1 MAGIATGIADIPT
14 ALTLGGI
21 APRMDPGIGQDIAS
35 FAARPFTK
43 TAEALGGVTGFQP
56 SSWIDE
62 AHQRMSPAYKAGQAN
77 VEEAWKPSDAV
88 SADPNATNM
97 DYARQLIGDVP
108 SIAKAYLTNPSYTA
122 NTVAES
128 LVPSLAGGLISR
140 PLMLAGRVA
149 APVTGGLVARA
160 GPGYLERAVGEKL
173 ASPIAGGIGE
183 GGIQAGSQMD
193 QFKGDDQQKSAV
205 AALGSGLVDALIA
218 TGAGR
223 VAHKLGLETA
233 QTAMAQGFDPKAPK
247 TMSAP
252 RRVLGGA
259 INEAILQEFPQGAQ
273 EQIWQNW
280 SENKPL
286 LEGVARQ
293 AVEGAIAGFVMGAGF
308 NVVGGQQPIPAP
320 IPAPIPSPGDPI
332 RAGTLPAAGP
342 LTNAVNIGIEGEA
355 QAADAGLPVEAPIA
369 AGLAGVPSTD
379 APHPDTKKPRGGK
392 AAPGPLEAVA
402 PEGGTE
408 KPTFDPTTGEITPPQ
423 RASWPTR
430 EAVDQYLT
438 QQRVSGGAK
447 TGKAAP
453 VELKGGG
460 FSFLREGEPGY
471 EEAAAAKPLPKLAQ
485 GKPKS
490 AKQTKLQERRAK
502 AKEKKAAKAAK
513 ASSVPIQPETAPE
526 TPTTPAPTVDEAA
539 HVAATSTQN
548 ELPQPTQAQKE
559 AGNYQK
565 GHVAVGGLDI
575 SIENPQGSTRSGTD
589 RSGKA
594 WTVKMAHHYGY
605 ILGTVGA
612 DKDHIDTFIKPGT
625 AEDYAGPAFVV
636 DQVHPETGKF
646 DEHKI
651 MLGFPSALEARRAYA
666 KNYAKGWKGLKS
678 INETTLDGLKAW
690 LAGGHTK
697 TAFATRPTPIEEQVT
712 AHGAPGT
719 PIGVKTEGVPTA
731 PTVPTP
737 TQKAPV
743 GLPAGSMAAPADDV
757 VRNLRKLS
765 HDTEAPGDVMLGND
779 KFVSMDDAIAAARA
793 AMTPREQGMPFQF
806 MRVLDISGRDLK
818 RIVAAMKEGAPNA
831 EAVRSDEEQVRPGG
845 TEGQPSVQPG
855 PEQGGGDLQQPPPEA
870 AGDRGVGA
878 EGPKEEVA
886 PKTLRERRRAAVAEA
901 AQKRADQ
908 EAAAGGNVQ
917 PAETAATERTDWQDA
932 TQQEVEAEMDRLEKV
947 YAEHQRRQLTQ
958 PIESEERRQ
967 SLAGMDDTRRQL
979 YELQNL
985 LPQEAE
991 PEEEPTPAPEPDE
1004 PFVPPAHW
1012 RESMYYARLY
1022 AKELGIDPGATGEK
1036 TLPDLVKAIDKKL
1049 PKKTLKDRRAESK
1062 AKKALGAAETERIL
1076 GENADGNNVIEDTK
1090 GVRSYVKDG
1099 VRITETVALTPTRD
1113 KGYVSSPVM
1122 PRPAEF
1128 KTVEELKAELQ
1139 PPATT
1144 PTKEAPNDSATP
1156 IPAPAVDQSMAER
1169 AAGNGEAP
1177 FRGAIVESGIPG
1189 PADDGDVRGGG
1200 GPIEGLND
1208 AGGNLGNGRGD
1219 ELLPNGPPDNL
1230 GDRQKRVSPDLDYRP
1245 GIGDLTRTGSWFET
1259 AGRNVDIIE
1268 LAIKIDAEKRAATP
1282 EEQAQL
1288 AKYVGFGAGEIA
1300 NALFPV
1306 PSEWAR
1312 KQEPARL
1319 IWPDLVAQREK
1330 RWGPLAERLAA
1341 LPVEWQKSILQSTQY
1356 AHYTSENMVRSIWAA
1371 VGRLGF
1377 TGGKMFEPGGGIGTF
1392 PMLMPESIRKDSKYT
1407 AIEFD
1412 GPTALI
1418 SRLLTPGQN
1427 MLHDDFI
1434 KRKVP
1439 RNYFDLGIGN
1449 PPFSQTPILGDPDYA
1464 KFGFMLHDF
1473 FFAKT
1478 IDRVRPGGLQ
1488 VFVTSKGTMDKQN
1501 AKARKYLAARADL
1514 LGAIRLPSTAF
1525 QGNAGTSVVTD
1536 VLFLRKRAEGEAPAG
1551 EAWQDLK
1558 SVDTPDGPVLINEY
1572 FAKNPHMVLGQNRIS
1587 GNTDDKGRRINSN
1600 GRGGEKYTVV
1610 SYDETP
1616 AQLDAKFAKA
1626 VESLPQNVYSTMTAS
1641 AETLRQQTAK
1651 IEFDPKIKREG
1662 VIYVAADGTLMRV
1675 ENGAGRSLATMVRL
1689 SAKDTAWLKG
1699 YVGIRDAV
1707 QLARAA
1713 QVADGDWQAALKTL
1727 NKVYDK
1733 FLKDHG
1739 PINAFRIQVYKRTDE
1754 EGNETEVPRRV
1765 LTNRR
1770 LFREDYDQTL
1780 VTQIEQITDDDKII
1794 KAKFLRERTIGKP
1807 LVREVKTVGDA
1818 LAVSLD
1824 ELGRFDPKDVAKR
1837 INLTQE
1843 EALDALGAGVY
1854 KTPQGEWQ
1862 LADEYLSGD
1871 VVAKLA
1877 EAQDAAR
1884 DDASLERNVAA
1895 LKEAQPEKLGPSQI
1909 SPKLGASWVAAE
1921 FVSEFAKEIEAGHV
1935 TFDVKTE
1942 SWQVK
1947 GGDKRSERRA
1957 GADYGSADRSSSEL
1971 LEAMLNSRDIVVRY
1985 GRSAGDDLA
1994 GKVNPTATTAAN
2006 EAATKIREK
2015 FRSWIWTDSERAV
2028 TLVETYN
2035 ERFNNLAGRKF
2046 DGSHMTLPGL
2056 RQGFVPHAHQLRA
2069 IWRQIQTGNT
2079 YLAHAV
2085 GAGKTFEMIAGGM
2098 EQRRLGLISKPM
2110 YVVPNHMLEQFSNEF
2125 LEFYPLANIMVA
2137 DDENFH
2143 TDRRRAFI
2151 AAATL
2156 NAPDAII
2163 ITHSAFERIGVK
2175 AESVD
2180 PIRDQVIGD
2189 LQAELDDS
2197 DSSDRVRRKNL
2208 EQQIEAVNQR
2218 FDRILAAGGKDS
2230 TIKFEDMGVDFVY
2243 VDEAHDY
2250 RKLDFATNQS
2260 VKGVDPKGSRRAMD
2274 MYVKTRYLEKKSP
2287 GRSMVFA
2294 TGTPVTNTMGELYTI
2309 MKFFAPETL
2318 SRDDISTF
2326 DAWARMFGE
2335 VVTDLESNVAGRY
2348 EPVTRFAKFDNVVEL
2363 MTRVRQ
2369 FMDVLTSDSLGALV
2383 KRPDVAGGGPHM
2395 IVVEPTSQ
2403 LRAYMQAVLAPRVET
2418 SRKWKPSPDQ
2428 PNNPDPMLNI
2438 ITDGRFA
2445 GLDPRFF
2452 GAKLDSGTVTP
2463 LTKLGETIIDEYKAS
2478 ADNPYKA
2485 SADNPYADAAGK
2497 VEALKGGTQIVF
2509 YNLGFGAQSMANRGF
2524 NARLALNKQL
2534 TDGGVKREHI
2544 AWFDEAKT
2552 DAAKEAL
2559 FKAMR
2564 AGQIRVLI
2572 GSAKKMGTGV
2582 NVQKRLT
2589 ALQYLDPPWFPADV
2603 EQPHGRI
2610 LRQGNQNDVVRIN
2623 WFAAKGSY
2631 AEAMWQM
2638 VARKQR
2644 FIDQAFRGDK
2654 TMRSMEDMDEASQ
2667 YAQASALSS
2676 DDPRAMQLAGLR
2688 QDVTRYENLQ
2698 RAHASEQ
2705 IAVKDAIR
2713 QATYKAE
2720 NHAKRLAVFE
2730 KAFKAIGGEHIY
2742 FESGNVNDNEYA
2754 KSKEFGQ
2761 ALKDR
2766 FNQLIADAVLSPY
2779 QEKRPLGSIGPV
2791 ELWIRHLTFYDQAT
2805 KAQVPG
2811 DTFQLMATVGGL
2823 DLDVMTTQGMGGDI
2837 DDQGLTRR
2845 VLNSANSLS
2854 GAVDHE
2860 RDGLKEQQTELTR
2873 LKKKFGAPF
2882 EHAHQMAEKYG
2893 DLKRLEAEL
2902 EAEGKATL
2910 AVPAAAVEPEGST
2923 NLRQTGAPE
2932 ANETDVVQFSVVSA
2946 RAFSKPKPIGANS
2959 GVNFNREKA
2968 VANLPADVRDDPFF
2982 GPEKTAMRNVHAR
2995 TALWDKLQAFGKEQ
3009 GLPPYTLGVDSIGNI
3024 TVGKPLPE
3032 IALKLLA
3039 EFADANDTGV
3049 YVLAQS
3055 AQQDT
3060 ARIAAYRKI
3069 GYEPTMGLGLYGQSR
3084 IHSDIQGHQAD
3095 AGRASFA
3102 YKPRGISEFMFAV
3115 GEAPIA
3121 GTGPT
3126 AQNIANAPA
3135 SLADRNATAKLQASI
3150 NTVWPDFVLDAISAR
3165 AAGKGRDALSE
3176 LIKRVFTT
3184 RRVVWFQANHLFAD
3198 GVHDQKQRDVIFLN
3212 VRSQRP
3218 HLAAAGHEMLHALSL
3233 EQPALY
3239 AQLRTRILALGKDL
3253 DLRHARLQGTRIK
3266 VLGKDGRMTLAGL
3279 EEEFIA
3285 DVVGDNFMDPKFWQ
3299 MLAKDQPSGFQA
3311 VLKAI
3316 LNWIDDVLSK
3326 IRGQTPF
3333 GTNEFL
3339 TDMVAARKAVVET
3352 IRAFAPAIDE
3362 GLSGADINLSV
3373 AAQAP
3378 PFYSAF
3384 ARQVEKSAMKQG
3396 DAAAW
3401 KQAIKGMVN
3410 SGAVKADEVEWT
3422 GINEWLD
3429 YQANEPIAAQ
3439 MLREAVGDLKDA
3451 DTVAILNS
3459 FGTGKITRQQVGDFL
3474 NANGVQVTETVLGD
3488 RSLPEGWTVDDRVV
3502 AEEDREYPYH
3512 VFNEAGEIVGAGNT
3526 ESEAIS
3532 DAQDSDADDTKFG
3545 QYQLPGGTNYREVLL
3560 ALPNERS
3567 ELILQRIAMEKR
3579 GALLQGNPN
3588 YTQDRAAYYALQE
3601 RIMATRDFQSGHWDR
3616 PNVLAHIRLNDRTDA
3631 DGKRVLFVEEIQSD
3645 WGQAGKKKGF
3655 ASGKAFEPA
3664 TALPDGWEVRQ
3675 AGSMQK
3681 LFDPA
3686 GSHRASHDMGPLMNR
3701 FDDVRL
3707 YNQHLKVEFDKVSR
3721 NAVPSAP
3728 FVGKT
3733 GAWVALAL
3741 KRVIKMAVDEGYD
3754 KVAFING
3761 EQSAD
3766 RNDLSKQ
3773 ISSIGWWKT
3782 PEGQYGFTAEKDGQR
3797 VLKENGITADR
3808 LSEVLGKEIA
3818 EKIVGGVGKSE
3829 WASKTYGPKEAG
3841 QLSGLDLKVG
3851 GEGMKAF
3858 YDKIVPSVAKDVL
3871 RKVGGGAMERV
3882 NIRTS
3887 EDQSN
3892 PAALRFQIDHPEI
3905 YNAATRRLAE
3915 QQLAGNHADQ
3925 PGFTI
3930 TPAMREKAAG
3940 GLPMF
3945 SVASPQTETPEF
3957 KRWFKDSKVV
3967 DAEGKPLVVYHGT
3980 RGDIGAFDSAKI
3992 GERHPK
3998 QSKAFYFSTRTDTAS
4013 LYADSLS
4020 NMAEGFN
4027 PDSKFAKPVQSGAN
4041 VMPVYVSLQNPLIL
4055 DTKEFSGERQLDA
4068 NNGALVTKAKADGHD
4083 GIIIRRTVG
4092 DEFDGTTVVAFRPE
4106 QIKSA
4111 IGNNGAFDPK
4121 NPSINFSVASPQTE
4135 TPEFKAWFGDSKVVD
4150 ADGAPLVVYHGTLQD
4165 FDTFKTGSGLGAHFG
4180 TSAAANKRLHD
4191 LRKNPEP
4198 QSVVPVYLSI
4208 KNPVRL
4214 PDLTQWEPFNVV
4226 DELEDRGALGAD
4238 AVKALRDG
4246 PRDYKLGGQAIVKA
4260 LRKAGYDGIVYRN
4273 VHEGVQRGLKGRSLE
4288 SIIEPVERSGRFY
4301 ARYKDTKNL
4310 VNEYPGEATAA
4321 ATMEAARKILARG
4334 KNALDDSYIAFD
4346 ATQIKSA
4353 IGNNG
4358 AFDPKNPSINFS
4370 VASNIEAGL
4379 NRARDINLPLRYKLG
4394 DLFNDNGRLSWWHK
4408 TVGTMHNLAQRSP
4421 AFRRVYDTTQ
4431 NFLNDVSYYATEAS
4445 SLAPTILPKLDTWK
4459 DIGRT
4464 PLSAADTKALAGP
4477 VFEGTLTWT
4486 RDANGTPV
4494 PQPDVQKAGIVWTDA
4509 ELRSRF
4515 QMTPKQIDLYR
4526 QFRATIDK
4534 SLENLAVSDML
4545 RYGGADVAK
4554 VRQQALDAGSVD
4566 AAAMVL
4572 HDHLVESAAEDEDR
4586 APLLLSTAKAIMDKA
4601 ERANDLMA
4609 RGYAPLSRF
4618 GQYTLDVVDDAG
4630 ERVYFGLFE
4639 TARER
4644 SRKAREMRADNPQA
4658 RITQGTVSEEAY
4670 RLFAGVTPET
4680 LELFGGMLGLES
4692 QGSNAA
4698 SQAFQEYLK
4707 IARSNRSALKRLIER
4722 KGVAG
4727 FSEDAGRVLAG
4738 FVYSNA
4744 RQTSSNLHMGE
4755 LTESIEAIPQG
4766 AGQLKDRAVALAEYV
4781 KNPTEEAQGLRGL
4794 LFAQFLGGSVAAA
4807 MVNMLQPVQV
4817 TLPYL
4822 SQFGGITK
4830 AARQMLAAVKDAN
4843 KRLTG
4848 DAALDAALH
4857 KAAEE
4862 GIVSPQEVH
4871 QLMAQA
4877 MGRGAQRSGDG
4888 TLMGNLSAR
4897 GMNYTAKLLFGW
4909 GKVFG
4914 VAEQFNR
4921 RVTFIAAYRT
4931 AVEQGRSDPAGF
4943 ASRAVAETQFTYN
4956 KGNKPAWARGAVG
4969 STLFTFKQYSIS
4981 YLELL
4986 HRMWTQGGADG
4997 KRATLLALGILFLM
5011 SGTGGL
5017 PGSDDL
5023 DDLIDGFMQSV
5034 MGLNFSSKRA
5044 KREFFAETLGLGA
5057 DGSRFLEHGLSG
5069 LPGSPIDVS
5078 GRLGLGN
5085 LIPGTGLLT
5094 RKADH
5099 TADVAEIAGPAGDVI
5114 KRTFQ
5119 AGGKLLTGDVKEA
5132 LGLLSP
5138 IAMQNVIKANDMA
5151 TTGMYR
5157 DQSGKKILDVDGYD
5171 AAMKSIGFQPADVA
5185 RVQEASRTAAQMIG
5199 LNRMRETEIADRW
5212 ARAIF
5217 EKKPEDIAAARDSLR
5232 DWNVDNPQSPI
5243 RIVPNQIKTRVE
5255 AMTLDRATRL
5265 QKTAPKE
5272 IRAQVHRELQMNQR

>member
-1 MAGIATGIADIPT
+1 VSQYEDYLDQPDRVDPYGAYLDLGAPPRKATKAGAGVVRTLADQALSLGQGVVGGVKALVDIGGTGTAASRGLGTLNQGIEGLYSPTRTAEKQARQATIEEADT
-14 ALTLGGI
+14 SGGTLDQVTSRLGGFAE
-21 APRMDPGIGQDIAS
+21 APAQTLLQGIGSMAPTVAAAVLSKGRTLAALPVGAAMGVGGIKGQNYDAVKAEATKQGLGEAQAEQLAS
-35 FAARPFTK
+35 RASEYNLSNAPQQ
-43 TAEALGGVTGFQP
+43 ALGGALGALDAGFGVERLL
-56 SSWIDE
+56 SNIV
-62 AHQRMSPAYKAGQAN
+62 RGTVSPASRLKRVGIGAI
-77 VEEAWKPSDAV
+77 EEAIPEGLQGSQGRYAQNLALTEAGFPTDLMSGVVGSGVHDA
-88 SADPNATNM
+88 
-97 DYARQLIGDVP
+97 
-108 SIAKAYLTNPSYTA
+108 
-122 NTVAES
+122 
-128 LVPSLAGGLISR
+128 
-140 PLMLAGRVA
+140 
-149 APVTGGLVARA
+149 
-160 GPGYLERAVGEKL
+160 AVG
-173 ASPIAGGIGE
+173 
-183 GGIQAGSQMD
+183 
-193 QFKGDDQQKSAV
+193 
-205 AALGSGLVDALIA
+205 AALGA
-218 TGAGR
+218 GAGLPGR
-223 VAHKLGLETA
+223 RALAA
-233 QTAMAQGFDPKAPK
+233 QQSPE
-247 TMSAP
+247 S
-252 RRVLGGA
+252 
-259 INEAILQEFPQGAQ
+259 IPQ
-273 EQIWQNW
+273 
-280 SENKPL
+280 
-286 LEGVARQ
+286 
-293 AVEGAIAGFVMGAGF
+293 
-308 NVVGGQQPIPAP
+308 
-320 IPAPIPSPGDPI
+320 PIPSPGDPI
-332 RAGTLPAAGP
+332 RAGSLPAAGP

-355 QAADAGLPVEAPIA
+355 QAADVGVPTEAPIA

-502 AKEKKAAKAAK
+502 AEEKKAAKAAK

-678 INETTLDGLKAW
+678 ITPASLDELKAW

-697 TAFATRPTPIEEQVT
+697 TAFSTRPTPIEQQVT

-731 PTVPTP
+731 PTVPAP
-737 TQKAPV
+737 TQKAPA

-779 KFVSMDDAIAAARA
+779 KFVSMDEAIAAARA
-793 AMTPREQGMPFQF
+793 AMTPREHGMPFQF

-908 EAAAGGNVQ
+908 EAAAGGNPHVWSGRAARKAGHSRTPPPEITGRRHIKMWLEGWDAAG
-917 PAETAATERTDWQDA
+917 PAEAPVAKAED
-932 TQQEVEAEMDRLEKV
+932 TQGA
-947 YAEHQRRQLTQ
+947 
-958 PIESEERRQ
+958 
-967 SLAGMDDTRRQL
+967 
-979 YELQNL
+979 
-985 LPQEAE
+985 
-991 PEEEPTPAPEPDE
+991 
-1004 PFVPPAHW
+1004 
-1012 RESMYYARLY
+1012 
-1022 AKELGIDPGATGEK
+1022 GATGEK
-1036 TLPDLVKAIDKKL
+1036 TLADLVKAIDKKL
-1049 PKKTLKDRRAESK
+1049 PKPEKKQTDLQRRRAESK
-1062 AKKALGAAETERIL
+1062 AKKGQGAAETGRIL
-1076 GENADGNNVIEDTK
+1076 GENSDGNNVLEDPS
-1090 GVRSYVKDG
+1090 GVRSYVTKEG
-1099 VRITETVALTPTRD
+1099 VRVEETVALTPTRQ
-1113 KGYVSSPVM
+1113 GIVTSPVK
-1122 PRPAEF
+1122 PRAAEF
-1128 KTVEELKAELQ
+1128 KTAEEISAELA
-1139 PPATT
+1139 PPTTT
-1144 PTKEAPNDSATP
+1144 PTKEAPDDSATP
-1156 IPAPAVDQSMAER
+1156 IPAPPVDQPMVER

-1177 FRGAIVESGIPG
+1177 FRGAILESGIPG
-1189 PADDGDVRGGG
+1189 PADDGGLRGGG

-1219 ELLPNGPPDNL
+1219 GLLPNGPPDNL

-1770 LFREDYDQTL
+1770 LFREDYDQAL

-1877 EAQDAAR
+1877 EAQHAAR

-1942 SWQVK
+1942 SWQVT
-1947 GGDKRSERRA
+1947 GSDKRSERRA

-1971 LEAMLNSRDIVVRY
+1971 LEAMLNSRDIVVKY
-1985 GRSAGDDLA
+1985 GRSAGEDLA

-2006 EAATKIREK
+2006 EAASKIREK
-2015 FRSWIWTDSERAV
+2015 FRSWVWTDSERAV

-2403 LRAYMQAVLAPRVET
+2403 LRDYMRTVLAPRVET

-2452 GAKLDSGTVTP
+2452 GAKLDPGTVTP
-2463 LTKLGETIIDEYKAS
+2463 LTKLGETIIDE
-2478 ADNPYKA
+2478 YKA

-2534 TDGGVKREHI
+2534 TAGGVKREHI

-2742 FESGNVNDNEYA
+2742 FESGNVNGKEYA

-2779 QEKRPLGSIGPV
+2779 QEKRPLGSIGSV
-2791 ELWIRHLTFYDQAT
+2791 ELWIRHLTFYDT
-2805 KAQVPG
+2805 GLKAQVPG
-2811 DTFQLMATVGGL
+2811 STFQLMATVGGL
-2823 DLDVMTTQGMGGDI
+2823 DLDVMTTEGMGSDI

-2854 GAVDHE
+2854 GSVDHE

-2902 EAEGKATL
+2902 EAEGKAKP
-2910 AVPAAAVEPEGST
+2910 AAPAAAVEPEGST

-2932 ANETDVVQFSVVSA
+2932 ANTTDTVQFSVVSA
-2946 RAFSKPKPIGANS
+2946 RAFSKPKPIGADS

-2968 VANLPADVRDDPFF
+2968 VANLPASVRDDPFF

-3024 TVGKPLPE
+3024 TVGKPAPQ

-3055 AQQDT
+3055 AQQSVEK
-3060 ARIAAYRKI
+3060 ISAYRPI
-3069 GYEPTMGLGLYGQSR
+3069 GYEPTTGLGLYGQSR
-3084 IHSDIQGHQAD
+3084 GSGGTSDGLGFAT
-3095 AGRASFA
+3095 FA

-3115 GEAPIA
+3115 GDAPVSER
-3121 GTGPT
+3121 GPT

-3150 NTVWPDFVLDAISAR
+3150 NTVWPDFVLDPISAR

-3266 VLGKDGRMTLAGL
+3266 VLGEDGRMTLAGL

-3326 IRGQTPF
+3326 IRAQTPF

-3339 TDMVAARKAVVET
+3339 TDMVAARKAVAET

-3378 PFYSAF
+3378 PFYSAL

-3410 SGAVKADEVEWT
+3410 SGVVKADEVQWT
-3422 GINEWLD
+3422 GMDEWLD
-3429 YQANEPIAAQ
+3429 LQQ
-3439 MLREAVGDLKDA
+3439 
-3451 DTVAILNS
+3451 
-3459 FGTGKITRQQVGDFL
+3459 GKITRQAVGDFL

-3488 RSLPEGWTVDDRVV
+3488 GAPTPLKWGKESAEDENDESFMESADGYRIVRAADGALSIYTPDGDQIHGDIFGDERAKELAAADAAGDDGATV
-3502 AEEDREYPYH
+3502 
-3512 VFNEAGEIVGAGNT
+3512 
-3526 ESEAIS
+3526 
-3532 DAQDSDADDTKFG
+3532 TKYG
-3545 QYQLPGGTNYREVLL
+3545 QYQLPGGPLSRDTEILSREGWLRMDEVQVGDIVMTRRDDDGALEWQEVEAVPTVFADKLYHFKNQSIDMRVTACHNMLVKRRRRSSGGLFRAKAADLWTMAECVAPLVGEWADGAAAPLYGYAAQDAAELIGWYIAEGSAVTEDGKKSTLAISQSREANPAKCDQIEALLGRMGVAWNYVESGPAYYLSIKSMDRGLVALLHAQGKSHDKYIPGFMFEQPRSVIVALMDGLLLGDGNLACKDSPTREPRWAYHTMSKQLADDMQALALLSGVRGTISQRPTGLYEVRLNSKQWASIDDAKHAIVDYNDTAYCVTVQNHAIYVRTGGVAAFTGNSNYREVLL
-3560 ALPNERS
+3560 TLPRGVVNKLDDAEIAAEGTNPTSGKPYVRFNWHGQTYVVEREAGES
-3567 ELILQRIAMEKR
+3567 SRDAMLRRINSDREGR
-3579 GALLQGNPN
+3579 GAGEVRP
-3588 YTQDRAAYYALQE
+3588 
-3601 RIMATRDFQSGHWDR
+3601 QSEFRSNHWDQ

-3655 ASGKAFEPA
+3655 ATGGSPARDAFKAFEA
-3664 TALPDGWEVRQ
+3664 
-3675 AGSMQK
+3675 
-3681 LFDPA
+3681 
-3686 GSHRASHDMGPLMNR
+3686 
-3701 FDDVRL
+3701 DVRKRFRE
-3707 YNQHLKVEFDKVSR
+3707 QVIGEATELKPERREAWADTIVNNSTIGDMAR
-3721 NAVPSAP
+3721 AVGEGERARELQRAEMEEESAAGKTVPAAP

-3733 GAWVALAL
+3733 DAWVSLAI
-3741 KRVIKMAVDEGYD
+3741 KRVIKIAVDGGYD
-3754 KVAFING
+3754 RVAFVNG
-3761 EQSAD
+3761 DQSALRYKEALMKAVD
-3766 RNDLSKQ
+3766 TIAIKRNDGGTYTLDAFKDGAAVHEETH
-3773 ISSIGWWKT
+3773 IG
-3782 PEGQYGFTAEKDGQR
+3782 AEKVR
-3797 VLKENGITADR
+3797 EL
-3808 LSEVLGKEIA
+3808 LGKAGDDIIA
-3818 EKIVGGVGKSE
+3818 KADSGVG
-3829 WASKTYGPKEAG
+3829 ADAGGYVTIKTGDMDIGGAG
-3841 QLSGLDLKVG
+3841 
-3851 GEGMKAF
+3851 MRAF
-3858 YDKIVPSVAKDVL
+3858 YDKIVPNVAKEVL
-3871 RKVGGGAMERV
+3871 RKVGGGQMKTV
-3882 NIRTS
+3882 DLS
-3887 EDQSN
+3887 S
-3892 PAALRFQIDHPEI
+3892 PALAE
-3905 YNAATRRLAE
+3905 TRRRMGVATVDAK
-3915 QQLAGNHADQ
+3915 QQ
-3925 PGFTI
+3925 PGFDI

-3940 GLPMF
+3940 GLPM
-3945 SVASPQTETPEF
+3945 
-3957 KRWFKDSKVV
+3957 
-3967 DAEGKPLVVYHGT
+3967 
-3980 RGDIGAFDSAKI
+3980 
-3992 GERHPK
+3992 
-3998 QSKAFYFSTRTDTAS
+3998 
-4013 LYADSLS
+4013 
-4020 NMAEGFN
+4020 
-4027 PDSKFAKPVQSGAN
+4027 
-4041 VMPVYVSLQNPLIL
+4041 
-4055 DTKEFSGERQLDA
+4055 
-4068 NNGALVTKAKADGHD
+4068 
-4083 GIIIRRTVG
+4083 
-4092 DEFDGTTVVAFRPE
+4092 
-4106 QIKSA
+4106 
-4111 IGNNGAFDPK
+4111 
-4121 NPSINFSVASPQTE
+4121 
-4135 TPEFKAWFGDSKVVD
+4135 
-4150 ADGAPLVVYHGTLQD
+4150 
-4165 FDTFKTGSGLGAHFG
+4165 
-4180 TSAAANKRLHD
+4180 
-4191 LRKNPEP
+4191 
-4198 QSVVPVYLSI
+4198 
-4208 KNPVRL
+4208 
-4214 PDLTQWEPFNVV
+4214 
-4226 DELEDRGALGAD
+4226 
-4238 AVKALRDG
+4238 
-4246 PRDYKLGGQAIVKA
+4246 
-4260 LRKAGYDGIVYRN
+4260 
-4273 VHEGVQRGLKGRSLE
+4273 
-4288 SIIEPVERSGRFY
+4288 
-4301 ARYKDTKNL
+4301 
-4310 VNEYPGEATAA
+4310 
-4321 ATMEAARKILARG
+4321 
-4334 KNALDDSYIAFD
+4334 
-4346 ATQIKSA
+4346 
-4353 IGNNG
+4353 
-4358 AFDPKNPSINFS
+4358 FS

-4394 DLFNDNGRLSWWHK
+4394 DLFNDNGRLNWWHK

-4445 SLAPTILPKLDTWK
+4445 SLAPTILPKLETWK

-4477 VFEGTLTWT
+4477 VFEGTLMWT

-4534 SLENLAVSDML
+4534 SLENLAISDML

-4618 GQYTLDVVDDAG
+4618 GQYTLDVVDGAG

-4644 SRKAREMRADNPQA
+4644 SRKAREMRADNPRA

-4822 SQFGGITK
+4822 SQFGGIAK

-4931 AVEQGRSDPAGF
+4931 AAEQGRSDPAGF

-5011 SGTGGL
+5011 SGAGGL

-5132 LGLLSP
+5132 LGLISP
-5138 IAMQNVIKANDMA
+5138 IAVQNLIKANDMA

-5157 DQSGKKILDVDGYD
+5157 DKSGKKILDVDGYD
-5171 AAMKSIGFQPADVA
+5171 AAMKAIGFQPVDVA

-5255 AMTLDRATRL
+5255 AMTVDRATRL

-5272 IRAQVHRELQMNQR
+5272 IRAQVHRELQLNQR